1 MVWGITKMFSKG
13 CIGIDIGT
21 FSIKIVEV
29 SRIGKKIKIEN
40 YVRFQVPSKEDSL
53 FKVFGDGNLLLLS
66 NRVSEIIKGLLK
78 RARIKEKNVFLSIPD
93 FSTFFT
99 SFNLP
104 SMPMSELPKAIE
116 FEARHHIPLP
126 LSKVTFDWELLKDK
140 KDFGTI
146 KEHRILLVAVP
157 NDVIKQYQKLAIL
170 CNLNLKGLEAEIF
183 ASMRSSVEL
192 VESKKPVC
200 LVDIGYASTTINII
214 KNKFLEQSHSF
225 DISANDLNQALIDS
239 LKVNWQEAERMKQD
253 FGLSPNK
260 QSIFLA
266 LRPQI
271 DAIFKE
277 IENVCHSFYQSNG
290 EKVENIIFV
299 GGAACIPGLKE
310 YFKVFLKKE
319 IKVSSPFRTSNI
331 SYPPLLENRLD
342 EMGSSFAIAL
352 GLALRGVGK

>member
-1 MVWGITKMFSKG
+1 MAWGITKMFSKS
-13 CIGIDIGT
+13 CIGIDVGT

-29 SRIGKKIKIEN
+29 SRIGKKTKIEN
-40 YVRFQVPSKEDSL
+40 YIKFQVPSEEDSL
-53 FKVFGDGNLLLLS
+53 FKVFGDESLLLLS
-66 NRVSEIIKGLLK
+66 DRISEIIKELLK
-78 RARIKEKNVFLSIPD
+78 KARIKERDVFLSIPD

-99 SFNLP
+99 SFELP
-104 SMPMSELPKAIE
+104 SMPMSELSKAIE

-140 KDFGTI
+140 KDFGGI
-146 KEHRILLVAVP
+146 KKHRILLVAVP

-170 CNLNLKGLEAEIF
+170 CDLNLKGLEAEIF
-183 ASMRSSVEL
+183 ASMRSSI
-192 VESKKPVC
+192 ESIESENPVC
-200 LVDIGYASTTINII
+200 LVDIGYTSTTINIV

-225 DISANDLNQALIDS
+225 DISSNDLNQVLVNS
-239 LKVNWQEAERMKQD
+239 LKVTWQEAERMKQD
-253 FGLSPNK
+253 FGLSPSN

-271 DAIFKE
+271 DSIFKE

-310 YFKVFLKKE
+310 YFKVFLRKE
-319 IKVSSPFRTSNI
+319 IKISSPFRTSNV
-331 SYPPLLENRLD
+331 SYPSLLEDRLD
-342 EMGSSFAIAL
+342 EIGSSFAIAL

>member
-1 MVWGITKMFSKG
+1 MAFGIRKMFSKS
-13 CIGIDIGT
+13 CIGIDVGT

-29 SRIGKKIKIEN
+29 SRIGKKTKIEN
-40 YVRFQVPSKEDSL
+40 YIRFQVPSEEDSL

-66 NRVSEIIKGLLK
+66 DRVSEIIKALLK
-78 RARIKEKNVFLSIPD
+78 KAKIKGKDVFLSIPD

-99 SFNLP
+99 SFELP

-140 KDFGTI
+140 KDFGEI
-146 KEHRILLVAVP
+146 KKRRVLLVAVP
-157 NDVIKQYQKLAIL
+157 NDVVEQYQKLAIL
-170 CNLNLKGLEAEIF
+170 CDLNLKGLEAEVF
-183 ASMRSSVEL
+183 ASMRSSIEL
-192 VESKKPVC
+192 TESKKPVC
-200 LVDIGYASTTINII
+200 LVDIGYTSTTINIVE
-214 KNKFLEQSHSF
+214 NKLLEQSHSF
-225 DISANDLNQALIDS
+225 DISANALNQALVDS
-239 LKVNWQEAERMKQD
+239 LKVTWQEAERMKQD
-253 FGLSPNK
+253 FGLNPNK
-260 QSIFLA
+260 PSIFHV

-277 IENVCHSFYQSNG
+277 IENVCHSFYQSRG
-290 EKVENIIFV
+290 ERVENIIFV

-319 IKVSSPFRTSNI
+319 IKVSNPFRTLNI
-331 SYPPLLENRLD
+331 SYPPLLEDRLD
-342 EMGSSFAIAL
+342 EIGPSFAIAL